1 MAKSQSGPAAAG
13 PLKFKRILVANRG
26 EIALRVM
33 RTCREM
39 GIDTACV
46 FSEGDRGAEYLK
58 LASHPVC
65 IGPPPPGESYL
76 KGDRIIAAAEMV
88 GADAIHPGYGFLAEN
103 AQFAE
108 MCRDSNIEFIGPSAE
123 SIRLLGDK
131 AAARKLAKK
140 AKVPTVPG
148 SDGVVED
155 DEAALK
161 IAEKVG
167 YPVMVKALAGGGG
180 RGLRIVRSREE
191 LKHALA
197 TSRQEALTSFNDA
210 GVYIE
215 KFIENPRHVEVQLIA
230 DQKGHVVHLYERDC
244 TVQRRYQKL
253 IEETPS
259 PGIDNRTRED
269 MCKAAVRLAK
279 AANYYN
285 AATVEF
291 VVDQKGK
298 PYFIEVNTRIQ
309 VEHPVT
315 EMVTGI
321 DLIRCQIE
329 VAMGEPLGFTQ
340 RDVKRNGA
348 SIECRINAED
358 PVHNFRPCPGKI
370 EHLNVPGGM
379 GVRFDSHVY
388 AGYTISPRY
397 DSMIGKLIVH
407 RPTRDEAIA
416 AMRRCLMELRIQ
428 PTKTT
433 IPLFRRIME
442 DEVFISGKFGTNFV
456 ERIDLERLGN

>member
-1 MAKSQSGPAAAG
+1 M
-13 PLKFKRILVANRG
+13 FKRILVANRG
-26 EIALRVM
+26 EIALRIM

-46 FSEGDRGAEYLK
+46 FSEADRGADYLR
-58 LASHPVC
+58 LASRAVC
-65 IGPPPPGESYL
+65 IGPPAPAESYL

-103 AQFAE
+103 AQFAD
-108 MCRDSNIEFIGPSAE
+108 MCRDSNIEFIGPSSE

-148 SDGVVED
+148 SDGVVAD
-155 DEAALK
+155 DVVALK
-161 IAEKVG
+161 VAEKVG
-167 YPVMVKALAGGGG
+167 FPVMVKALAGGGG
-180 RGLRIVRSREE
+180 RGLRIVRTRED

-197 TSRQEALTSFNDA
+197 TSRQEALKAFNHA

-215 KFIENPRHVEVQLIA
+215 KFIENPRHVEVQLLA
-230 DQKGHVVHLYERDC
+230 DQKGHVVHVFERDC

-253 IEETPS
+253 IEESPS
-259 PGIDNRTRED
+259 PGIDNRTRDEI
-269 MCKAAVRLAK
+269 CKAAVRLAR
-279 AANYYN
+279 AASYHN

-291 VVDQKGK
+291 VVDEKGK

-315 EMVTGI
+315 EMITGL

-329 VAMGEPLGFTQ
+329 IAAGLPLRFTQ
-340 RDVKRNGA
+340 RELTRSGHA
-348 SIECRINAED
+348 IECRINAED
-358 PVHNFRPCPGKI
+358 PDENFRPCAGQI
-370 EHLNVPGGM
+370 ERMIVPGGL
-379 GVRFDSHVY
+379 GIRFDSHAH
-388 AGYTISPRY
+388 AGYTVSPRY

-407 RPTRDEAIA
+407 RPTREEAIR
-416 AMRRCLMELRIQ
+416 AMARCLAEFRIE
-428 PTKTT
+428 PLKTT
-433 IPLFRRIME
+433 IGLYQRIME
-442 DEVFISGKFGTNFV
+442 NETFISGRFGTGFV
-456 ERIDLERLGN
+456 ERLSLAAAPAARGA